1 MSPRSLLV
9 LLLAI
14 GCHKGPKVPDGD
26 IAATLTAPA
35 ATAAAF
41 DPASLHGKPS
51 LVMFV
56 SITCPYCRATIPRAA
71 AAAKAEDGN
80 ALLVFVTG
88 TPGGVKSLLTTIKF
102 PYPALVD
109 DGALKARYGVHAVPY
124 TLVLGPDGHA
134 REVLE
139 GEQEESALRDALVA
153 AR

>member
-9 LLLAI
+9 LVLAI
-14 GCHKGPKVPDGD
+14 GCHRGPPLPAGD

-35 ATAAAF
+35 ANGSAF

-71 AAAKAEDGN
+71 AAAAAEGGN
-80 ALLVFVTG
+80 ALLVFVNG
-88 TPGGVKSLLTTIKF
+88 SPGGVTSLMTTIKF

-109 DGALKARYGVHAVPY
+109 DGTLKARYGVHAVPY
-124 TLVLGPDGHA
+124 TLVLGADGRA
-134 REVLE
+134 RDALE
-139 GEQEESALRDALVA
+139 GEQEETALRDALVA